1 MLWPATA
8 RAGYPTTPLR
18 TKPIP
23 TLERLL
29 AEARGAGPRRIAVVA
44 AESETALAAAALARR
59 QRLADVVLIGEPA
72 GLRRRLQELGEDP
85 ALFTLVAAA
94 DDADAARRGVAMA
107 RGGEVDVLL
116 KGRLQT
122 ADLLRA
128 VLDRRAGL
136 REAGRILSDVLVADH
151 PLAAEA
157 RLVGLTDG
165 GVNVAPDLEQKQAI
179 VENAVALFRRL
190 GVDRPKVACLCAVEK
205 VSPAMPHT
213 QDAQALAERCA
224 RGLIAHCLVSGPLA
238 LDNAL
243 SLEAAHE
250 KGIDHP
256 VAGRADLLLAPTIE
270 AGNALGKAFTYLARA
285 QVAHVLVGTRVPVL
299 IPSRVERAS
308 DKLLSIALGVLAAGG
323 RA

>member
-1 MLWPATA
+1 M
-8 RAGYPTTPLR
+8 
-18 TKPIP
+18 
-23 TLERLL
+23 
-29 AEARGAGPRRIAVVA
+29 AEARAVGPRRLAVVA
-44 AESETALAAAALARR
+44 AESETALGAAALARR

-224 RGLIAHCLVSGPLA
+224 QGLIAHCLISGPLA

-243 SLEAAHE
+243 SIEAAHE

-256 VAGRADLLLAPTIE
+256 VAGRADILLAPTIE

-285 QVAHVLVGTRVPVL
+285 NVAHVLVGALAPVL
-299 IPSRVERAS
+299 IPSRVERAE
-308 DKLLSIALGVLAAGG
+308 DKLMSIALGVLAAGP
-323 RA
+323 A